1 VEGQKYKISSVF
13 DIPIDETTISNKV
26 ITVEDKYGKILD
38 GKIEWDKQ
46 KNAAV
51 FLVDMS
57 HTSSS
62 EMYTLKIDKVKDR
75 EGLQMEEGYVSD
87 PFSLTP

>member
-13 DIPIDETTISNKV
+13 DIPINETTISNKV
-26 ITVEDKYGKILD
+26 ITVEDKSGKILD

-51 FLVDMS
+51 F
-57 HTSSS
+57 
-62 EMYTLKIDKVKDR
+62 
-75 EGLQMEEGYVSD
+75 VSD